1 MMISTRGRYALRTL
15 LDIAE
20 HQKDG
25 YVPLKDSAARQDIS
39 KKYLEQI
46 VTIPGISLM
55 LEAKGGK
62 YGGYRLAKA
71 PQEYTVGEV
80 LRAAEGSLCPV
91 ACLEQRHAPCARSE
105 RCTVL
110 PIWKG
115 LDSVINEYLDGI
127 TLRTVLDQMAER
139 GGTNDPVL

>member
-1 MMISTRGRYALRTL
+1 MMISSRGRYALRTM

-20 HQKDG
+20 YQSDG
-25 YVPLKDSAARQDIS
+25 YVSLKDSAERQDIS

-46 VTIPGISLM
+46 VTIPGVSKM

-62 YGGYRLAKA
+62 NGGYRLAKA
-71 PQEYTVGEV
+71 PADYTVGDV

-91 ACLEQRHAPCARSE
+91 TCLEESREPCTRSSY
-105 RCTVL
+105 CAVL

-127 TLRTVLDQMAER
+127 TLQDVLDRKSEYD
-139 GGTNDPVL
+139 GGNDYVI